1 MQVEVREISPVL
13 VEVKVQVPWARVHQ
27 TLEERFVRLSKTA
40 RVKGFRPGKVP
51 LAIVKNLFRKQVEAE
66 ATGTLLEEGLGKA
79 VDDHALALAA
89 QPEVDPPAIAQGDDY
104 TFVAK
109 CEVRPKI
116 DKVSLDGIT
125 VYRDLDAVADKE
137 VDEEVE
143 RLRNTHSDV
152 QVPEPMRP
160 AKESDVLTVD
170 YSVAIDGEA
179 KPELSASDRTVELG
193 SSRLLPEFEKALIG
207 AQPGDT
213 RDAKVTY
220 GDDYGNAE
228 LRGKTATFSIT
239 VKELKEKLLPALDDE
254 FAKDCGDYTSLADL
268 RAKLRENLEQ
278 AAARRSD
285 ASMKD
290 QLIEGVTEKNPVEVP
305 PSLVKQQR
313 QALAY
318 EMFQISQMLGAP
330 PPPDAFADLDH
341 RAERRVRA
349 GLVLSAIAKLEKLD
363 VSEADVQA
371 KLEELAKQSGKHVAK
386 LRAEYSGEN
395 RERLE
400 SQLLEAK
407 ILDFVRAKVTV
418 TDGKRPET
426 KTES

>member
-1 MQVEVREISPVL
+1 MHVEVNEISPVL

-27 TLEERFVRLSKTA
+27 ALEERFVRLSKTA

-51 LAIVKNLFRKQVEAE
+51 LAMVKNLFKKQVEAE

-79 VDDHALALAA
+79 VDEHSLMLAS
-89 QPEVDPPAIAQGDDY
+89 QPEVNPPAIAQGDDF

-109 CEVRPKI
+109 CEVRPKV
-116 DKVSLDGIT
+116 DKVVLEGIT
-125 VYRDLDAVADKE
+125 VFRDLDPVTDKE
-137 VDEEVE
+137 VDDEIE

-160 AKESDVLTVD
+160 AKESDVLNVD
-170 YSVAIDGEA
+170 YTVSIDGED
-179 KPELSASDRTVELG
+179 KPDLAATDRTVELG
-193 SSRLLPEFEKALIG
+193 GQRLLPEFEKALIG
-207 AQPGDT
+207 AQPGET
-213 RDAKVTY
+213 HPANVTY
-220 GDDYGNAE
+220 GDDFGNVE

-239 VKELKEKLLPALDDE
+239 VKDLKEKLLPAVDDD

-278 AAARRSD
+278 AATRRSD

-290 QLIEGVTEKNPVEVP
+290 QLIEAVTEKNPIEVP

-313 QALAY
+313 QSLAY

-330 PPPDAFADLDH
+330 PPADAFADLDH

-363 VSEADVQA
+363 VTEADVQV

-386 LRAEYSGEN
+386 LRAEYTGEN

-407 ILDFVRAKVTV
+407 ILDFVRAKVTIA
-418 TDGKRPET
+418 DGKRPET
-426 KTES
+426 KKES